1 MTSRPQFSLGIAG
14 SDYPRA
20 ATHSAQSGGC
30 FHAQFPSLRHDEV
43 GDLVRLE
50 MAPHILD
57 RVELGRIRGQPLDH
71 KTASGSSHVVFDQQA
86 AMDRRSI
93 PEGQDFAGNVTLKV
107 LEELDYL
114 RTLDAARMN
123 LEIEPPERKSTDDR
137 KALPI
142 ERLVQDGR
150 LSTRGPSA
158 CPGGTSAQAAFVEED
173 EGAPLLPGLFL
184 RRARRLVSSSGWP
197 SRRAQPPGAPVAGN

>member
-1 MTSRPQFSLGIAG
+1 
-14 SDYPRA
+14 
-20 ATHSAQSGGC
+20 
-30 FHAQFPSLRHDEV
+30 
-43 GDLVRLE
+43 
-50 MAPHILD
+50 
-57 RVELGRIRGQPLDH
+57 
-71 KTASGSSHVVFDQQA
+71 
-86 AMDRRSI
+86 MDRRSI
-93 PEGQDFAGNVTLKV
+93 PEEQDFAGNVTLKV

-114 RTLDAARMN
+114 RALDAARMN

-173 EGAPLLPGLFL
+173 EGAPLLPGLFFKAGQTT
-184 RRARRLVSSSGWP
+184 RFQFRMAFSSRSTARRSGRWQLKPLAP
-197 SRRAQPPGAPVAGN
+197 SKRQT